1 MIQVNISE
9 DEIDRKIKELVELK
23 RKQET
28 KTWVAGKDYV
38 QYSGSYFD
46 DEEFIAGIDCFLDGW
61 LALGE
66 NGIRFERQFREK
78 LGKQYGA
85 LTNSG
90 SSANL
95 LMISALKSK
104 RLYGFEPG
112 TKIITPAAG
121 FPTTVNPIIQN
132 GFVPV
137 FVDIEID
144 TLNLNLDQVE
154 DAARDGA
161 KALIFAHVLGNPPN
175 MDRLMEI
182 VNKYN
187 LILLED
193 CCDALGSKYD
203 GKLLGSYG
211 QFASCSFY
219 PAHHIT
225 MGEGGFVACQTEE
238 QETVVKSL
246 REWGRGCYCS
256 GKGSSCLR
264 NGMCKRRFSDW
275 LPSFPGVIFDHK
287 YVYEEIGYNLKP
299 LEMQAA
305 IGLVQ
310 IKKLDKIIEIRKK
323 NFNRLYNIF
332 SKYEKIFHLPKA
344 TEKSDPSWFAFPL
357 TIRDGVYMKRND
369 FTMYLEDCKIQTR
382 NYFGGNILL
391 QPAYD
396 GVYSGDAKKDFPV
409 STKITTDTFFLGT
422 SPVIT
427 DEQLD
432 YIELKV
438 NEYFDN
444 ANNIRV

>member
-1 MIQVNISE
+1 MIDVNISN

-23 RKQET
+23 RKQQT
-28 KTWVAGKDYV
+28 KSWTPGKDSV
-38 QYSGSYFD
+38 QYAGSYFD
-46 DEEFIAGIDCFLDGW
+46 DEEFIAGIECFLDGW

-66 NGIRFERQFREK
+66 NGIRFERQFRGR
-78 LGKQYGA
+78 LGKQYGV

-95 LMISALKSK
+95 LMVSALKSRK
-104 RLYGFEPG
+104 LYNLQAG

-121 FPTTVNPIIQN
+121 FPTTINPIIQN
-132 GFVPV
+132 GFQPV
-137 FVDIEID
+137 FVDIDLD

-154 DAARDGA
+154 AAARNGA
-161 KALIFAHVLGNPPN
+161 KVLAFAHVLGNPPN

-182 VNKYN
+182 VERYG

-203 GKLLGSYG
+203 GKLLGSFG
-211 QFASCSFY
+211 EFASCSFY
-219 PAHHIT
+219 AAHHMT
-225 MGEGGFVACQTEE
+225 MGEGGFVACRTEE

-256 GKGSSCLR
+256 GKGASCLK
-264 NGMCKRRFSDW
+264 NGMCKKRFSNW
-275 LPSFPGVIFDHK
+275 LPEFPDEIFDHK

-299 LEMQAA
+299 LDLQAA

-310 IKKLDKIIEIRKK
+310 LKKLDKIIEIRKK
-323 NFNRLYNIF
+323 NFNHLYSIF
-332 SKYEKIFHLPKA
+332 SKYDKVFHLPKA
-344 TEKSDPSWFAFPL
+344 TAKSDPSWFAFPL
-357 TIRDGVYMKRND
+357 TIRDGIHMKRND

-382 NYFGGNILL
+382 NYFGGNVLL
-391 QPAYD
+391 QPAYK
-396 GVYSGDAKKDFPV
+396 GVYLGDAKGDFPI
-409 STKITTDTFFLGT
+409 STKVTTDTFFLGT

-432 YIELKV
+432 YIKICV
-438 NEYFDN
+438 DAYFEKIN
-444 ANNIRV
+444 VAV

>member
-1 MIQVNISE
+1 MIQITNRDLINTKISE
-9 DEIDRKIKELVELK
+9 LVQLKTKDKKEWNPGV
-23 RKQET
+23 
-28 KTWVAGKDYV
+28 DYV
-38 QYSGSYFD
+38 QYAGPYFD
-46 DEEFIAGIDCFLDGW
+46 DEEYVAAIECILDGW
-61 LALGE
+61 LVLGE
-66 NGIRFERQFREK
+66 HGIRFERQFRER

-104 RLYGFEPG
+104 RLYNFSPG

-132 GFVPV
+132 GFEPV
-137 FVDIEID
+137 FVDIELD

-154 DAARDGA
+154 NAARNGA
-161 KALIFAHVLGNPPN
+161 KALVFAHVLGNPPN
-175 MDRLMEI
+175 MDRVMEI
-182 VNKYN
+182 VNKYG

-203 GKLLGSYG
+203 GKLLGSFG

-219 PAHHIT
+219 PAHHMT
-225 MGEGGFVACQTEE
+225 MGEGGFIACNTEE

-256 GKGSSCLR
+256 GKGASCLR
-264 NGMCKRRFSDW
+264 NGMCKKRFSAW
-275 LPSFPGVIFDHK
+275 LPSFPDEIFDHK

-299 LEMQAA
+299 MEMQAA

-310 IKKLDKIIEIRKK
+310 LKKIDKIIEIRKK
-323 NFNRLYNIF
+323 NYNRLYSIF
-332 SKYEKIFHLPKA
+332 SRYDKVFHLPKA

-357 TIRDGVYMKRND
+357 TVKDGVYMKRNH
-369 FTMYLEDCKIQTR
+369 FTMHLEDHKIQTR

-396 GVYSGDAKKDFPV
+396 EIYSGNAKTDFPV
-409 STKITTDTFFLGT
+409 STKVTTDTFFLGT

-432 YIELKV
+432 YIEEVTK
-438 NEYFDN
+438 EYFDK
-444 ANNIRV
+444 ANNIKV

>member
-1 MIQVNISE
+1 MQIKNRDLIKN
-9 DEIDRKIKELVELK
+9 KIAELVQLK
-23 RKQET
+23 T
-28 KTWVAGKDYV
+28 KEKKKWNPGIDYV

-46 DEEFIAGIDCFLDGW
+46 EEEYIAGIECLLDGW
-61 LALGE
+61 LVLGE
-66 NGIRFERQFREK
+66 NGIRFERQFRSK
-78 LGKQYGA
+78 LGKDYGA

-104 RLYGFEPG
+104 KLYNFPIG
-112 TKIITPAAG
+112 TKVITPAAG
-121 FPTTVNPIIQN
+121 FPTTINPILQN
-132 GFVPV
+132 GFTPV
-137 FVDIEID
+137 FVDIELD

-154 DAARDGA
+154 NAAKQGA
-161 KALIFAHVLGNPPN
+161 RVLIFAHVLGNPPN

-187 LILLED
+187 IILLED
-193 CCDALGSKYD
+193 CCDALGSKYN
-203 GKLLGSYG
+203 GKLLGSFG

-225 MGEGGFVACQTEE
+225 MGEGGFVACRTEE
-238 QETVVKSL
+238 QEIVVKSL

-256 GKGSSCLR
+256 GKGAACLR
-264 NGMCKRRFSDW
+264 NGMCKKRFSNW
-275 LPSFPGVIFDHK
+275 LPAFPDEIFDHK

-310 IKKLDKIIEIRKK
+310 LQKMDEIIEIRKK
-323 NFNRLYNIF
+323 NFNRLYSIF
-332 SKYEKIFHLPKA
+332 SKYDKIFILPKA

-357 TIRDGVYMKRND
+357 TIRDGVYLKRNQ
-369 FTMYLEDCKIQTR
+369 FTMYLEDNKIQTR
-382 NYFGGNILL
+382 NYFGGNVLL

-409 STKITTDTFFLGT
+409 STKVTTDTFFLGT

-432 YIELKV
+432 YIESV
-438 NEYFDN
+438 VDAYFNKADN
-444 ANNIRV
+444 FRV

>member
-1 MIQVNISE
+1 MIDLNIVNSE
-9 DEIDRKIKELVELK
+9 ILNKIKEIVNLK
-23 RKQET
+23 KHQ
-28 KTWVAGKDYV
+28 KNKKWVAGKDYV
-38 QYSGSYFD
+38 QYSGDFF
-46 DEEFIAGIDCFLDGW
+46 DEEEYIAGIECFLDGW

-66 NGIRFERQFREK
+66 NGIRFERQFRNR
-78 LGKQYGA
+78 LGKEYGA

-95 LMISALKSK
+95 LMITALKTK
-104 RLYGFEPG
+104 RLFNLRPG

-121 FPTTVNPIIQN
+121 FPTTINPIIQN
-132 GFVPV
+132 GFTPV
-137 FVDIEID
+137 FVDIELE

-154 DAARDGA
+154 QAAKEGA
-161 KALIFAHVLGNPPN
+161 KVLVFAHVLGNPPN
-175 MDRLMEI
+175 MDRVMEI
-182 VNKYN
+182 VDRYG

-225 MGEGGFVACQTEE
+225 MGEGGFVACKTEE

-256 GKGSSCLR
+256 GKGSACLK
-264 NGMCKRRFSDW
+264 NGMCKRRFSNW
-275 LPSFPGVIFDHK
+275 LPAFPDEVFDHK
-287 YVYEEIGYNLKP
+287 YIYEEIGYNLKP
-299 LEMQAA
+299 LDMQAA

-310 IKKLDKIIEIRKK
+310 LKKLDRIIEIRKK
-323 NFNRLYNIF
+323 NFSRLYSIF
-332 SKYEKIFHLPKA
+332 EKYSDVFHLPKA

-357 TIRDGVYMKRND
+357 TIKDGVYMKRNH
-369 FTMYLEDCKIQTR
+369 FTMHLEDNKIQTR
-382 NYFGGNILL
+382 NYFGGNVLL

-396 GVYSGDAKKDFPV
+396 GIYSGDAKKDFPI
-409 STKITTDTFFLGT
+409 STKVTTDTFFLGT

-432 YIELKV
+432 YIENVV
-438 NEYFDN
+438 NLYFYKASN
-444 ANNIRV
+444 VSV